1 MIIASENDVQVLA
14 DCLQILTEADCQVLT
29 INRGVPEKNT
39 AKIMLV
45 VDTKEMRQETESL
58 LEKLYELPKVQEIEI
73 LD

>member
-1 MIIASENDVQVLA
+1 
-14 DCLQILTEADCQVLT
+14 
-29 INRGVPEKNT
+29 
-39 AKIMLV
+39 MLV